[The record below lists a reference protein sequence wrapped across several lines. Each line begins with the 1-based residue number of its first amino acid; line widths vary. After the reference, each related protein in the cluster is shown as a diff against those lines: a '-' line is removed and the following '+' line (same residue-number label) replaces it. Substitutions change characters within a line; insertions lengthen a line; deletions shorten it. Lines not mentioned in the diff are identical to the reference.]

1 MKTHAFVTATLILF
15 GTLPAAHAATPS
27 SPPGLMSPSLTTPSL
42 TTPATTT
49 TTTTTP
55 VTAIAPAAPRAQV
68 DVPHVTSVSQAAS
81 VPAATTTTTATA
93 STPRIATDGRPT
105 LGDWEDLAN
114 RQAFKDQSSKLN
126 GDSGQQTQQPLQ
138 AALPP
143 PPRMQQSQE
152 ADAPKKPR
160 RASDSC
166 GEGDAAC
173 FYAVYGMHVD
183 GGPDNYHGLLAIDG
197 LVQAVYKGKRFVTL
211 HGRYTVKDISTHEL
225 SYIDPHGRVRTV
237 PFSGEADVQADPT
250 ELKAEQKPGLGQP
263 PIFGF
268 QQR

>member
-1 MKTHAFVTATLILF
+1 MKTHSFVTATLIFL
-15 GTLPAAHAATPS
+15 GTLPAARAATPS
-27 SPPGLMSPSLTTPSL
+27 SPPGLMSPSLM
-42 TTPATTT
+42 TPATA
-49 TTTTTP
+49 TTP
-55 VTAIAPAAPRAQV
+55 TTAITPAAPRAQV
-68 DVPHVTSVSQAAS
+68 DVPRVTSVSQAAS
-81 VPAATTTTTATA
+81 VPTATTPPTATA

-114 RQAFKDQSSKLN
+114 RQAFNDQSKKLN
-126 GDSGQQTQQPLQ
+126 GDNGQQTQQPLQ

-143 PPRMQQSQE
+143 PPRMQQSPE

-166 GEGDAAC
+166 GDGDAAC

-197 LVQAVYKGKRFVTL
+197 LVQAVYKGKRFVTS
-211 HGRYTVKDISTHEL
+211 HGRYTVKEISTHEL
-225 SYIDPHGRVRTV
+225 SYVDQHGRVRTV

-263 PIFGF
+263 PLFGF
-268 QQR
+268 PQR

>member
-1 MKTHAFVTATLILF
+1 MKTHSFVTATLILF
-15 GTLPAAHAATPS
+15 GTLPAVRAATPS
-27 SPPGLMSPSLTTPSL
+27 SPPGLMSPSLTTPV
-42 TTPATTT
+42 TTPATT
-49 TTTTTP
+49 P
-55 VTAIAPAAPRAQV
+55 VTAPTPAAPRAQV

-81 VPAATTTTTATA
+81 VPAATTATKATA
-93 STPRIATDGRPT
+93 ATALMPRIATDGRPT

-114 RQAFKDQSSKLN
+114 RQAFKDQSAKLN
-126 GDSGQQTQQPLQ
+126 GDNGQQTQQPLQ

-166 GEGDAAC
+166 GDGDAAC

-197 LVQAVYKGKRFVTL
+197 LVQAVYKGKRFVTS
-211 HGRYTVKDISTHEL
+211 HGRYTVKEISTHEL

-263 PIFGF
+263 PFFGF